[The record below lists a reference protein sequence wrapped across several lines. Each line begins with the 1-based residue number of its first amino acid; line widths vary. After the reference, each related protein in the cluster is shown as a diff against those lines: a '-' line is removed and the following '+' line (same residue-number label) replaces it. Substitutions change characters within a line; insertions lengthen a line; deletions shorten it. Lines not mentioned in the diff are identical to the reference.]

1 MINMKDL
8 KILGTG
14 CPKCRKLEE
23 MVREHVQKHGIA
35 AEISHV
41 TNIDEIMEYGVVMTP
56 ALVVDN
62 EIKISG
68 KLPTEKEL
76 AAALGA

>member
-1 MINMKDL
+1 MIKMKDL

-23 MVREHVQKHGIA
+23 MVRNHVTKNNIE
-35 AEISHV
+35 AEISHI
-41 TNIDEIMEYGVVMTP
+41 TNIDEIMEYGVIMTP
-56 ALVVDN
+56 ALVVDD

-68 KLPTEKEL
+68 KLPSEKEL
-76 AAALGA
+76 AEALN

>member
-1 MINMKDL
+1 VTKMKDL

-14 CPKCRKLEE
+14 CPKCRKLEA
-23 MVREHVQKHGIA
+23 MVREHVATHKIE

-41 TNIDEIMEYGVVMTP
+41 TNLDEIMEYGVIVTP

-68 KLPTEKEL
+68 KLPSEKEL
-76 AAALGA
+76 SEALA

>member
-1 MINMKDL
+1 MKDL

-23 MVREHVQKHGIA
+23 MVRSHVAAHSIE

-41 TNIDEIMEYGVVMTP
+41 TNLDEIMEYGVIMTP

-68 KLPTEKEL
+68 KLPSEKEIAEAL
-76 AAALGA
+76 A

>member
-1 MINMKDL
+1 MKDL

-14 CPKCRKLEE
+14 CPKRRKLEA
-23 MVREHVQKHGIA
+23 MVREQVSKQGIE

-41 TNIDEIMEYGVVMTP
+41 TNLDEIMEYGVIMTP

-68 KLPTEKEL
+68 KVPSEKEL
-76 AAALGA
+76 IEALA

>member
-1 MINMKDL
+1 MKDL

-23 MVREHVQKHGIA
+23 MVRDHVTKHGIE
-35 AEISHV
+35 AEISHI
-41 TNIDEIMEYGVVMTP
+41 TNLDEIMEYGVVMTP
-56 ALVVDN
+56 ALAVDN

-68 KLPTEKEL
+68 KLPSEKEL
-76 AAALGA
+76 AEAIA

>member
-1 MINMKDL
+1 MKDL

-14 CPKCRKLEE
+14 CPKCRKLEA
-23 MVREHVQKHGIA
+23 MVREQVSKQGIE

-41 TNIDEIMEYGVVMTP
+41 TNLDEIMEYGVIMTP

-68 KLPTEKEL
+68 KLPSEKEL
-76 AAALGA
+76 IEALA

>member
-1 MINMKDL
+1 MKNMKDL

-14 CPKCRKLEE
+14 CPKCIKLEE
-23 MVREHVQKHGIA
+23 MVRNYIA
-35 AEISHV
+35 KNSIEAEIDHV
-41 TNIDEIMEYGVVMTP
+41 TNLDEIMEYGVVMTP

-68 KLPTEKEL
+68 KLPSEKEL
-76 AAALGA
+76 AEALA

>member
-1 MINMKDL
+1 MIKMKDL

-23 MVREHVQKHGIA
+23 MVRNHVASHGIE
-35 AEISHV
+35 AEISHI
-41 TNIDEIMEYGVVMTP
+41 TNLDEIMEYGVIMTP

-76 AAALGA
+76 AEALA

>member
-1 MINMKDL
+1 MKTL

-23 MVREHVQKHGIA
+23 MVRNHIKRKGLE

-41 TNIDEIMEYGVVMTP
+41 SNINEIMEYGVVMTP

-68 KLPTEKEL
+68 KLPSEKEL
-76 AAALGA
+76 AKALG

>member
-1 MINMKDL
+1 MIKMKDL

-23 MVREHVQKHGIA
+23 MVRDHVQKHGIE
-35 AEISHV
+35 AEISHI
-41 TNIDEIMEYGVVMTP
+41 TNLDEIMEYGVVMTP
-56 ALVVDN
+56 ALAVNN

-68 KLPTEKEL
+68 KLPSEKEL
-76 AAALGA
+76 AEALA

>member
-1 MINMKDL
+1 MKDL

-14 CPKCRKLEE
+14 CPKCRKLEA
-23 MVREHVQKHGIA
+23 MVREQVSKQGIE

-41 TNIDEIMEYGVVMTP
+41 TNLDEIMEYGVIMTP

-68 KLPTEKEL
+68 KVPSEKEL
-76 AAALGA
+76 IEALA

>member
-14 CPKCRKLEE
+14 CPKCIKLEE
-23 MVREHVQKHGIA
+23 MVREHVAANGIP
-35 AEISHV
+35 AEISHI
-41 TNIDEIMEYGVVMTP
+41 TNLDEIMEYGVIMTP

-76 AAALGA
+76 AEALGL

>member
-1 MINMKDL
+1 MKDL

-14 CPKCRKLEE
+14 CPKCRKLEA
-23 MVREHVQKHGIA
+23 MVREHVTKQGIV
-35 AEISHV
+35 AEISHI
-41 TNIDEIMEYGVVMTP
+41 TNLDEIMEYGVIVTP

-68 KLPTEKEL
+68 KLPSEKEL
-76 AAALGA
+76 IEALS

>member
-1 MINMKDL
+1 MIKMKDL

-14 CPKCRKLEE
+14 CPKCRKLEA
-23 MVREHVQKHGIA
+23 MVREQVSKQGIE

-41 TNIDEIMEYGVVMTP
+41 TNLDEIMEYGVIMTP

-68 KLPTEKEL
+68 KVPSEKEL
-76 AAALGA
+76 IEALA

>member
-1 MINMKDL
+1 MKDL

-14 CPKCRKLEE
+14 CPKCRKLEA
-23 MVREHVQKHGIA
+23 MVREQVSKQGIE

-41 TNIDEIMEYGVVMTP
+41 TNLDEIMEYGVIMTP

-68 KLPTEKEL
+68 KVPSEKEVIE
-76 AAALGA
+76 ALS

>member
-1 MINMKDL
+1 MKDL

-23 MVREHVQKHGIA
+23 MVRTHVKKHGIE
-35 AEISHV
+35 AEIRHI
-41 TNIDEIMEYGVVMTP
+41 TNLDEIMEYGVIMTP
-56 ALVVDN
+56 ALLVDN

-68 KLPTEKEL
+68 RLPSEKEL
-76 AAALGA
+76 TEAIA

>member
-1 MINMKDL
+1 MIKMKDL

-23 MVREHVQKHGIA
+23 MVRSHVAKNGIE

-41 TNIDEIMEYGVVMTP
+41 TNIDEIMEYGVIMTP

-68 KLPTEKEL
+68 KIPSEKEL
-76 AAALGA
+76 AEALN

>member
-1 MINMKDL
+1 MKDL

-14 CPKCRKLEE
+14 CPKCRKLEA
-23 MVREHVQKHGIA
+23 MVREQVSKQGIE
-35 AEISHV
+35 AEISHI
-41 TNIDEIMEYGVVMTP
+41 TNLDEIMEYGVIMTP

-68 KLPTEKEL
+68 KVPSEKEL
-76 AAALGA
+76 IEALA